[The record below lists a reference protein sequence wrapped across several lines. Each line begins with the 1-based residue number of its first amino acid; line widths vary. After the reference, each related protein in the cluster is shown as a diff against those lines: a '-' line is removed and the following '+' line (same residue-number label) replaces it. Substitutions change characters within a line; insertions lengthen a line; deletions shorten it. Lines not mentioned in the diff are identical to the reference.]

1 MKNQAEDLAAAF
13 RQKFGET
20 PRIFRSP
27 GRVNLIGEHTDYN
40 DGFVMPAAIG
50 LYAWLA
56 IAPRGD
62 RQVIV
67 QTRNLAKSEIFDLDA
82 LDPAGYGR
90 WSDYVRGVAVVLEQA
105 GHRLR
110 GASMMVQG
118 EVPLGSGLSSS
129 AALEVVTAF
138 GMLAVSA
145 IELSRVEMARFCQ
158 RAENEVVGV
167 RCGIMD
173 QLASACGA
181 ADRALLLDCRS
192 LEYELQ
198 PLPEQ
203 ARLVIANTMVRHDLA
218 SGEYNRRRAEC
229 EEAVAH
235 LARRLPGVKAL
246 RDVTPAQLAQHGE
259 GLAERPRKR
268 ARHVVAEN
276 ERVAQA
282 SEALRGGDIARFGR
296 LMAASHN
303 SLRDDYEVSCKE
315 LDLMVGFAN
324 EVEGVYG
331 SRMTGGGFGGC
342 TISLVAHDRVAEFER
357 HVVPRY
363 RRATGFHPWIYTC
376 SAVDGA
382 EEVAV

>member
-1 MKNQAEDLAAAF
+1 
-13 RQKFGET
+13 
-20 PRIFRSP
+20 
-27 GRVNLIGEHTDYN
+27 
-40 DGFVMPAAIG
+40 
-50 LYAWLA
+50 
-56 IAPRGD
+56 
-62 RQVIV
+62 
-67 QTRNLAKSEIFDLDA
+67 
-82 LDPAGYGR
+82 
-90 WSDYVRGVAVVLEQA
+90 
-105 GHRLR
+105 
-110 GASMMVQG
+110 
-118 EVPLGSGLSSS
+118 
-129 AALEVVTAF
+129 
-138 GMLAVSA
+138 
-145 IELSRVEMARFCQ
+145 MARFCQ

-218 SGEYNRRRAEC
+218 AGEYNRRRAEC

-246 RDVTPAQLAQHGE
+246 RDVTRAQLEQHGE

-282 SEALRGGDIARFGR
+282 SEALRGGDIARFGQ

-315 LDLMVGFAN
+315 LDLLVGFAN
-324 EVEGVYG
+324 QVEGVYG

-342 TISLVAHDRVAEFER
+342 TISLLAHDRVAEFER

-363 RRATGFHPWIYTC
+363 RQATGFNPWIYTC

-382 EEVAV
+382 EEVAVAESGE

>member
-1 MKNQAEDLAAAF
+1 
-13 RQKFGET
+13 
-20 PRIFRSP
+20 
-27 GRVNLIGEHTDYN
+27 
-40 DGFVMPAAIG
+40 
-50 LYAWLA
+50 
-56 IAPRGD
+56 
-62 RQVIV
+62 
-67 QTRNLAKSEIFDLDA
+67 
-82 LDPAGYGR
+82 
-90 WSDYVRGVAVVLEQA
+90 
-105 GHRLR
+105 
-110 GASMMVQG
+110 
-118 EVPLGSGLSSS
+118 VPLGSGLSSS

-218 SGEYNRRRAEC
+218 AGEYNRRRAEC

-246 RDVTPAQLAQHGE
+246 RDVTPAQLEQHGE

-282 SEALRGGDIARFGR
+282 SEALRGGDIARFGQ

-324 EVEGVYG
+324 EVGGVYG

-382 EEVAV
+382 EEVGVAEGGE